1 LTLIEMIVVLLIIVL
16 LAGALTIGYGRLPA
30 TALKREAVH
39 VAATLRA
46 AYDGAAASGA
56 YHRLVIDIDEA
67 TYKVERCEGKLVIQR
82 ARDVK
87 EEMESMK
94 AAAEKAAQLAADA
107 QAQAGQGPGGT
118 PLSPDAML
126 LGIVGQA
133 QPGANAAIGGAGGEA
148 TARCVPMPGPF
159 GKAQKL
165 GGHPQV
171 GFSRVW
177 VGHLEDP
184 AQHGKVMIHFFPLG
198 TAEKAIIELGTDADN
213 LFTIALQPISG
224 RIDMQQGA
232 LARPEDFFTTD
243 ATGSRI

>member
-1 LTLIEMIVVLLIIVL
+1 MTLIEMIVVLLIIVL

-56 YHRLVIDIDEA
+56 YHRMVIDIDEA
-67 TYKVERCEGKLVIQR
+67 TFKVERCEGKLTIQR
-82 ARDVK
+82 AHDVK
-87 EEMESMK
+87 EEMEQMK

-107 QAQAGQGPGGT
+107 QSQAGQGPGGA
-118 PLSPDAML
+118 PQSPDAML
-126 LGIVGQA
+126 LGILGQG
-133 QPGANAAIGGAGGEA
+133 QPGGAIGGSGGEA

-177 VGHLEDP
+177 VGHLEDA

-198 TAEKAIIELGTDADN
+198 TAEKAIIELGTDSDN

-243 ATGSRI
+243 ATGAHI